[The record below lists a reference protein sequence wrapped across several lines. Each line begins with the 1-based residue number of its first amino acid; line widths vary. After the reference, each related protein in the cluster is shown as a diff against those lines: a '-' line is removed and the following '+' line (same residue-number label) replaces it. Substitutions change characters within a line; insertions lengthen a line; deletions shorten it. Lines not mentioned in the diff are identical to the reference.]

1 MNAQEAITKITE
13 LLGLRFRKESFYST
27 KLVDGTT
34 EVTNNKD
41 TDFAIGDILYVV
53 GETTL
58 TPAPLG
64 EHTTREGVVV
74 YVDSE
79 SYIYKI
85 EEAAVTEDVE
95 DAIEQVEDEAVDMLS
110 SATLADGTKIE
121 TDEEGDFAVGQ
132 KLYVITEAGDREQAP
147 EGEHTTESGITLT
160 VDSEGIITGVKYP
173 DEAGE
178 GELEDMKKDMETMR
192 QAMSQLLEMFKDYNG
207 KQKTELAALKSE
219 FDKFKNQPDREPVL
233 KKFNTNP
240 SDIMDWK
247 LELLRS
253 SRK

>member
-1 MNAQEAITKITE
+1 MNATEAITKITE
-13 LLGLRFRKESFYST
+13 LLGLRFRNEKFYST
-27 KLVDGTT
+27 KLMDNET

-41 TDFAIGDILYVV
+41 TDLAIGDILYVV

-58 TPAPLG
+58 TPAPAG
-64 EHTTREGVVV
+64 EHTTREGVKL

-79 SYIYKI
+79 SYIYKM
-85 EEAAVTEDVE
+85 EEEEVV
-95 DAIEQVEDEAVDMLS
+95 DAIEEVEDEAVDMMT

-121 TDEEGDFAVGQ
+121 TDEDGDFAVGQ
-132 KLYVITEAGDREQAP
+132 KLYVITEAGEREPAP
-147 EGEHTTESGITLT
+147 EGEHTTQSGITLT
-160 VDSEGIITGVKYP
+160 VDAEGVITGVKYP
-173 DEAGE
+173 DESGE
-178 GELEDMKKDMETMR
+178 GELEDMKKDMEQMR
-192 QAMSQLLEMFKDYNG
+192 QAMSSLLEMFKEYNG

-247 LELLRS
+247 LELLKN